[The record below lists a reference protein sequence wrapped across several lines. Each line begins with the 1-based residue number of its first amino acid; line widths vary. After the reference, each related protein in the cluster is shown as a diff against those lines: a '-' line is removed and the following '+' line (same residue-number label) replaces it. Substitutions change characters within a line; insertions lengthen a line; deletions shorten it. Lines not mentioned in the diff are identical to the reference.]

1 MPAIQCSRTTAGSG
15 REGFVAIVGAPRSG
29 TTSLAGFLQEHPD
42 VCFSRVKEPH
52 FFSQLDLSGMSAD
65 ELGHVLANQ
74 YLARYFPHREA
85 GRMLA
90 EGSVSYLYAPHQM
103 GPILRAWPDAKFIIA
118 VRDPLEML
126 PSLHLRLLY
135 TGDETVTD
143 FERAWAL
150 MPERRQGRSVPRSCI
165 EPRLLQYQ
173 EAGRL
178 GAHVEAFFRAV
189 GRERCFVV
197 VFDDLAADPAAVYD
211 RLLAFL
217 ELPPHPREDF
227 APRRAARGYKLAW
240 LQRLLKRPPKVT
252 RQVLA
257 GDHFRQRVR
266 SLEGPRTDPAAVRA
280 ILAGRKA
287 LLRWNHAPAAAA
299 ALSPQMRM
307 QIRAALA
314 DEVERL
320 SDLLGR
326 DLGHW
331 LDGAPSVQ
339 VNGVTVATP
348 GRIPA
353 RREAPYVSGGTA

>member
-1 MPAIQCSRTTAGSG
+1 M
-15 REGFVAIVGAPRSG
+15 
-29 TTSLAGFLQEHPD
+29 AGFLQDHPD

-52 FFSQLDLSGMSAD
+52 FFSQLDLSGLAPD
-65 ELGHVLANQ
+65 ELGGVLSRQ
-74 YLARYFPHREA
+74 YLARYFPHHVD
-85 GRMLA
+85 GRLLA
-90 EGSVSYLYAPHQM
+90 EGSVSYLYAPQQM
-103 GPILRAWPDAKFIIA
+103 APILRAWPNAKFVIA

-150 MPERRQGRSVPRSCI
+150 MAERRQGRAVPPSCI
-165 EPRLLQYQ
+165 DPRLLQYE

-178 GAHVEAFFRAV
+178 GAHVAAFFDAV

-197 VFDDLAADPAAVYD
+197 VFDDLAADPEGVYE
-211 RLLAFL
+211 RLLSFL

-227 APRRAARGYKLAW
+227 APRRAGRGYKIAW

-257 GDHFRQRVR
+257 GDKFRERVR
-266 SLEGPRTDPAAVRA
+266 SLEGRRTDPAAIRA

-287 LLRWNHAPAAAA
+287 LLRWNHAPAEVA
-299 ALSPQMRM
+299 ALSPEMRAC
-307 QIRAALA
+307 IRETLA
-314 DEVERL
+314 DEVAHL
-320 SDLLGR
+320 SELIGR

-331 LDGAPSVQ
+331 LDGAPAMAE
-339 VNGVTVATP
+339 VATP
-348 GRIPA
+348 RRIPA
-353 RREAPYVSGGTA
+353 DGEAPYVWDGTI